1 MKSVIQAGSWRTALT
16 CVVALGMAEPA
27 LAGAQYNSFEDAAV
41 AQAQAWQSGKKARA
55 IMSSD
60 GMVIFPY
67 GQAMPRLTCSP
78 TRACDVEME
87 PGEKPNKVILGDS
100 VNWTWDGAES
110 MKKGTPVAH
119 VVFQPKDNRLET
131 NVIITTDRRTY
142 HIKLYA
148 PQDEGIYL
156 NRVGFYYP
164 EELVSS
170 WEQRMGT
177 ANRLKAKEENSN
189 LFSAPVPIE
198 KIDYGYRIEGDADF
212 RPVRVVNN
220 GEQVFMEMPPSVH
233 TGPNPS
239 LRLLDDKGEGMVVTY
254 RRKEDETT
262 KTVHYVVDRLFKR
275 AELVMDGKKVRIIW
289 EKADNASTF
298 WPKLFGGTN

>member
-1 MKSVIQAGSWRTALT
+1 MMMLNRVFCGVLLGALIAASCGSAQAGT
-16 CVVALGMAEPA
+16 
-27 LAGAQYNSFEDAAV
+27 QYNSFEDAAV

-60 GMVIFPY
+60 GMVIFPF

-78 TRACDVEME
+78 TRACDVELE

-100 VNWTWDGAES
+100 VNWTWQGAES

-148 PQDEGIYL
+148 PLEEGVYL

-170 WEQRMGT
+170 WEEKMGSS
-177 ANRLKAKEENSN
+177 ARLRAKEEGSN
-189 LFSAPVPIE
+189 VFLSPVAVD
-198 KIDYGYRIEGDADF
+198 KIDYGYRIEGNASF
-212 RPVRVVNN
+212 RPVRVLNN
-220 GEQVFMEMPPSVH
+220 GEQVFIEMPSSVN
-233 TGPNPS
+233 TGPSPN
-239 LRLLDDKGEGMVVTY
+239 LHLLDDKGEVMIVNY
-254 RRKEDETT
+254 RRLEDENT
-262 KTVHYVVDRLFKR
+262 KRVHYVVDRLFKR
-275 AELVMDGKKVRIIW
+275 AELVMDGQKVRIIW
-289 EKADNASTF
+289 EKADTGSGF
-298 WPKLFGGTN
+298 WPKIFGGNN